1 MRIIEASDARAVTR
15 LVERDAVRDPA
26 VERMAARIIRDV
38 RRRGDRAVR
47 DWTRRF
53 QSSAERRAPGAAFEV
68 SRHELDLG
76 WQATPPAVRRAIRTA
91 LDHIEAVAAK
101 QRPVPFELEVAPG
114 VVIEQRVQPLAR
126 VGCYVPGGRFPLPST
141 LLMTAIP
148 ARMAGVP
155 DITVV
160 CPRPEPAVLAAALE
174 AGVTRVLRVG
184 GAQAIAAL
192 AYGTKSIARVD
203 KIVGPGNAWVAA
215 AKSLVSADCAIDF
228 NAGPSEI
235 VVCSDTGRPDWIAAD
250 LLAQAEHDPAARAL
264 LVTTKRR
271 LAGAVAAAVR
281 SQMPR
286 EGAARTAIRRNGAV
300 IIARN
305 RRQAVDLVNR
315 IAPEHL
321 VCDDDADVSEFTSAG
336 TIFAGQ
342 WSAQAGGD
350 YCTGSNH
357 VLPTGGAARLRGGL
371 STADFVRVFT
381 VQRLTEHGL
390 QSIGP
395 DVVAL
400 ARAEGLAMHALSVT
414 RRMGQ

>member
-1 MRIIEASDARAVTR
+1 
-15 LVERDAVRDPA
+15 
-26 VERMAARIIRDV
+26 
-38 RRRGDRAVR
+38 
-47 DWTRRF
+47 
-53 QSSAERRAPGAAFEV
+53 
-68 SRHELDLG
+68 
-76 WQATPPAVRRAIRTA
+76 
-91 LDHIEAVAAK
+91 
-101 QRPVPFELEVAPG
+101 
-114 VVIEQRVQPLAR
+114 
-126 VGCYVPGGRFPLPST
+126 
-141 LLMTAIP
+141 MTAIP

-160 CPRPEPAVLAAALE
+160 CPRPAPAVLAAALE
-174 AGVTRVLRVG
+174 AGVTRVLQIG

-192 AYGTKSIARVD
+192 AYGTQSIAPVN

-215 AKSLVSADCAIDF
+215 AKTLVSADCPIDF

-235 VVCSDTGRPDWIAAD
+235 VVCSDAGRPDWIAAD
-250 LLAQAEHDPAARAL
+250 LLAQAEHDPAARAV
-264 LVTTKRR
+264 LVTSKRK

-286 EGAARTAIRRNGAV
+286 DGAARSAIRRNGAIV
-300 IIARN
+300 VARN
-305 RRQAVDLVNR
+305 HRQAVELVNR

-336 TIFAGQ
+336 TIFVGR
-342 WSAQAGGD
+342 WSAQAAGD

-357 VLPTGGAARLRGGL
+357 VLPTGGAARFRGGL

-381 VQRLTEHGL
+381 VQRLNEHGL

-400 ARAEGLAMHALSVT
+400 ARAEGLTMHARSVEK
-414 RRMGQ
+414 RVGASGSSAPRD